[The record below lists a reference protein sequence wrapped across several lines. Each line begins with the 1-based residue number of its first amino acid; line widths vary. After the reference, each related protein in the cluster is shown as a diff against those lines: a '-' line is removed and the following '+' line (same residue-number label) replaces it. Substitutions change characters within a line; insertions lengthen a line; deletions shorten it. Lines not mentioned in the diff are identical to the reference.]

1 MAALNAE
8 DGQVLWHVVTGGEL
22 LSKPTVADDVVVV
35 STSSGALEAFN
46 VDTGAKLWTYEM
58 QLPNLTLR
66 GTGSAAYE
74 AGGFFIGT
82 ADGKVAVVVKTTV
95 KQHGNKRF
103 IIQLAAMSLLVWPMW
118 I

>member
-1 MAALNAE
+1 M
-8 DGQVLWHVVTGGEL
+8 V
-22 LSKPTVADDVVVV
+22 
-35 STSSGALEAFN
+35 
-46 VDTGAKLWTYEM
+46 YEM

-82 ADGKVAVVVKTTV
+82 ADGKVAVVIKTMV
-95 KQHGNKRF
+95 KQHGNRRF
-103 IIQLAAMSLLVWPMW
+103 IIQRAVTSLRVWPTW